1 MSAAVQY
8 LFSGLVNGSVYGLAA
23 LAIVLV
29 FRVSGVVNLAQGDAI
44 TLGALLTVWLQV
56 VWGLPLPVAALLAV
70 AFTAAL
76 SVAFAELAIRPAR
89 RRGASG
95 MTIIFVTLAL
105 SVVSQGIGYLVGGAD
120 VQSEQPFLTA
130 EPITVLGASLTWQSL
145 LVIGTT
151 VVVALALTWFFRMTL
166 PGRAMT
172 ACAENPT
179 GAVSLGITVRRMT
192 ALAFAGAGALGGLS
206 GVLLIPVISFSYQ
219 TGFGFGMQGL
229 AAAAIVG
236 MRSPLAALGGGVVIG
251 CIGAFATGYLSSAY
265 QIVIVSAVLAVAL
278 LCWPQL
284 LGRQTV

>member
-105 SVVSQGIGYLVGGAD
+105 SVVSHEEYRDATDVLAAESGG
-120 VQSEQPFLTA
+120 VRRSEYRNKMNEIRPHRIWAQHVLRRAQVFGVARRGVTFVDFLTGLA
-130 EPITVLGASLTWQSL
+130 DTCPPPHTPGPPRSS
-145 LVIGTT
+145 GSGCTT
-151 VVVALALTWFFRMTL
+151 VPAPPTD
-166 PGRAMT
+166 
-172 ACAENPT
+172 NP
-179 GAVSLGITVRRMT
+179 
-192 ALAFAGAGALGGLS
+192 
-206 GVLLIPVISFSYQ
+206 
-219 TGFGFGMQGL
+219 
-229 AAAAIVG
+229 
-236 MRSPLAALGGGVVIG
+236 
-251 CIGAFATGYLSSAY
+251 
-265 QIVIVSAVLAVAL
+265 
-278 LCWPQL
+278 
-284 LGRQTV
+284 